1 MNNFAIRRLSSTDSI
16 DEIIRMLQRAFAP
29 MASLGANCLG
39 VDQSAS
45 TTRQRME
52 RGDCLLAVSDGRI
65 IGTLTLQ
72 TYDPLSEVTH
82 YRNPNVASLHQ
93 FAVAPEY
100 QGGGVGRSMLKV
112 ATMWARMRE
121 FSELALDTPAVALD
135 ARDFYSHQGFAFVQV
150 NRLAGRNYDS
160 VIMSKPLSLGH
171 QVHPGGVPRSTESGV
186 ATEQSQSRF
195 ARWLH

>member
-1 MNNFAIRRLSSTDSI
+1 
-16 DEIIRMLQRAFAP
+16 
-29 MASLGANCLG
+29 
-39 VDQSAS
+39 
-45 TTRQRME
+45 
-52 RGDCLLAVSDGRI
+52 
-65 IGTLTLQ
+65 
-72 TYDPLSEVTH
+72 
-82 YRNPNVASLHQ
+82 
-93 FAVAPEY
+93 
-100 QGGGVGRSMLKV
+100 MLKV
-112 ATMWARMRE
+112 ATTWARMRE